1 MLFISTFFLA
11 AFGCV
16 LESSPFDSEDIE
28 IEKSQGLTAV
38 GNDFYLIQEESCEY
52 FKVRSSGR
60 LYELSGQC
68 DYDDL
73 NAVFQYP
80 DLTSQTDS
88 NPILIAC
95 RKNNKKCVQLGTNMK
110 YTVQDG
116 GDGCHDSVNWVADDL
131 EAAFGI
137 YENGT
142 SYMVGLIGSKLITYE
157 FKGSVIESIGCTS
170 VSIDF
175 TDFSGISV
183 LGEDVVIS
191 SKTSNQLWIGSGNQ
205 SIPFEIGSGQTF
217 QLTSQFERIS
227 GVVLQSVDNSTGNV
241 QGVLSGDHNDVDNAL
256 FRFEIACTSE
266 NYYASPMSSC
276 AFEDQYLLSKAEC
289 EEAAAEL
296 GLSDLLASEISSDDR
311 VRGCYY
317 KDLKLW
323 FNSDI
328 SGPTSTDNARA
339 SICEIATTTTE
350 MTTQEPVETTEEI
363 TSTDLETTVVETTL
377 PELTLSENFYVS
389 NTSSCEFEDQY
400 ITSKDDCEAAAVEL
414 NLFDDVASQIEN
426 DDRVRGCYYKDSKLW
441 FNIDASGPASDDLTR
456 SSICILAT
464 MTTEEPI
471 QTTEEVTT
479 TVMGETTTE
488 ITLPELAISNNFYV
502 SNTSSCEFE
511 DQYITSKDDC
521 EAAAMELNLFDDIA
535 SQIENDDRV
544 RGCYYKD
551 STLWFNVDTSGPTSD
566 DSTRSSICILAT
578 MTTELTTEE
587 IMETTEEEVTSTI
600 TDVQETD
607 VETTLPELSMSENYY
622 VSSTSSCEF
631 DDQYITSKDDC
642 EAAAIE
648 LNLFDDAA
656 RQIENDDRVRGCYYK
671 DSKLWFNVDTSG
683 PTSDDLTR
691 SSICMLSTVH
701 NTVDASTTEES
712 TLVLSTTEESTL
724 NEETT
729 ALSTQESEIPTTE
742 ETTNEPETSAEAT
755 EIIEPSEEIG
765 ETTSELTTS
774 EAPGFSLSAV
784 SRCRTLTETVITLEE
799 CTQAAQIL
807 QLDDITVQEISNVD
821 RPYGCYFKSDAKQGD
836 GKLWLNTHF
845 SIRDYD
851 DSRQSLCHGDGA
863 MLMESFATKLNMF
876 GLLVII
882 FLLL

>member
-28 IEKSQGLTAV
+28 EVEKSQGLTAV
-38 GNDFYLIQEESCEY
+38 GNDLYLIQEESCEY

-60 LYELSGQC
+60 LDELSGEC
-68 DYDDL
+68 EYDDL
-73 NAVFQYP
+73 TAVFQYP

-191 SKTSNQLWIGSGNQ
+191 SKTSNHLWIGSGNQ

-266 NYYASPMSSC
+266 NYYASPMSTC

-289 EEAAAEL
+289 EAAAAEL

-328 SGPTSTDNARA
+328 SGPTGTDNARA
-339 SICEIATTTTE
+339 SICQIATTTTE
-350 MTTQEPVETTEEI
+350 MMTQEPVETTEEI
-363 TSTDLETTVVETTL
+363 TSTALETTVVETTL

-441 FNIDASGPASDDLTR
+441 FNVDASGPTSDDLTR

-464 MTTEEPI
+464 ITTEEPI

-479 TVMGETTTE
+479 TVIEETTTE
-488 ITLPELAISNNFYV
+488 ITLPELAISDNFYV

-511 DQYITSKDDC
+511 DQYITSKDEC

-551 STLWFNVDTSGPTSD
+551 STLWFNVDTSGPSED
-566 DSTRSSICILAT
+566 KTRSSICI
-578 MTTELTTEE
+578 
-587 IMETTEEEVTSTI
+587 
-600 TDVQETD
+600 
-607 VETTLPELSMSENYY
+607 
-622 VSSTSSCEF
+622 
-631 DDQYITSKDDC
+631 
-642 EAAAIE
+642 
-648 LNLFDDAA
+648 
-656 RQIENDDRVRGCYYK
+656 
-671 DSKLWFNVDTSG
+671 
-683 PTSDDLTR
+683 
-691 SSICMLSTVH
+691 LSTVH

-712 TLVLSTTEESTL
+712 TLALSTTEESTL

-729 ALSTQESEIPTTE
+729 ALSTQESEIPTTQ
-742 ETTNEPETSAEAT
+742 ETTNEPETSVEAT

-799 CTQAAQIL
+799 CTQAAQML

-863 MLMESFATKLNMF
+863 MLMESFAMKLNMF
-876 GLLVII
+876 GLLVIT
-882 FLLL
+882 FMLL